1 MLTKRLIICLDV
13 RNRKVTKGVRFKGNV
28 DVGDPVELGAK
39 YSAEGVDELVFYDIT
54 ASAENRPCDL
64 EMVKDIAKNVFIPF
78 SVGGGIRSLDDMHR
92 VLLAGAEKVSVNS
105 LAVLHPEIIEE
116 GAKAFGNQCIVL
128 GMDAKRVGV
137 SKKIPS
143 GYEIYIKGGRAAT
156 GFDAVEWAKKA
167 ESLGAGEI
175 CLNAM
180 DTDGVQNGYE
190 LEITD
195 KVARSV
201 GIPVIASGGAG
212 KPSHIVELFQ
222 KTAADA
228 ALVAS
233 MVHFG
238 TYSIGDIKRAMEKSK
253 IPVRKSESL

>member
-1 MLTKRLIICLDV
+1 
-13 RNRKVTKGVRFKGNV
+13 
-28 DVGDPVELGAK
+28 
-39 YSAEGVDELVFYDIT
+39 
-54 ASAENRPCDL
+54 
-64 EMVKDIAKNVFIPF
+64 
-78 SVGGGIRSLDDMHR
+78 
-92 VLLAGAEKVSVNS
+92 
-105 LAVLHPEIIEE
+105 
-116 GAKAFGNQCIVL
+116 
-128 GMDAKRVGV
+128 MDAKRVGV
-137 SKKIPS
+137 SEKTPS
-143 GYEIYIKGGRAAT
+143 GYEIYIKGGRSAT
-156 GFDAVEWAKKA
+156 GLDAVEWAKKA

-195 KVARSV
+195 KIARSV

-212 KPSHIVELFQ
+212 TPSHIVELFQ

-238 TYSIGDIKRAMEKSK
+238 TYSIGDIKQAMENSK
-253 IPVRKSESL
+253 IPVRKPGRL

>member
-13 RNRKVTKGVRFKGNV
+13 RNRKVTKGVRFQGNI

-54 ASAENRPCDL
+54 ASAENRPCDFG
-64 EMVKDIAKNVFIPF
+64 MVRDIAKNVFIPF
-78 SVGGGIRSLDDMHR
+78 SVGGGIRNLDDMHR

-105 LAVLHPEIIEE
+105 LAVLHPEIIGE
-116 GAKAFGNQCIVL
+116 GAKAFGNQCVVL

-137 SKKIPS
+137 SEKIPS
-143 GYEIYIKGGRAAT
+143 GYEVYIRGGRTVT
-156 GFDAVEWAKKA
+156 GKDAVEWAKEA

-175 CLNAM
+175 CLNAL
-180 DTDGVQNGYE
+180 DTDGVRNGYE

-195 KVARSV
+195 RIAKAV

-212 KPSHIVELFQ
+212 TPAHIVDLFR

-238 TYSIGDIKRAMEKSK
+238 DYSVAEIKRAMDSSGV
-253 IPVRKSESL
+253 PTRKVSRL